1 MNMKAFINHL
11 IIRHISLST
20 TVQNQVEEL
29 LITDRY
35 DSTLIGI
42 VLPESAGQILQSI
55 APNQFKVS
63 ITFHLDQ
70 QSIIFDYFT

>member
-1 MNMKAFINHL
+1 M
-11 IIRHISLST
+11 
-20 TVQNQVEEL
+20 EEL
-29 LITDRY
+29 LVTDGY

-42 VLPESAGQILQSI
+42 VLPESAGQILQPI